1 MQRIFP
7 GKTVLIGETGW
18 PSTGRPRGANV
29 PGRVNQARYIRE
41 FTSHAAVRGIPYNL
55 IEAFDQPWKRAPEGT
70 VGGYWGLFDVEG
82 HEKFPMVGPV
92 VEAPRWRAAM
102 VVAAVA
108 GVLGALAGLLGGGAR
123 VHAAVVLASA
133 GVLAGGIGLRQ
144 WEYLHAGN
152 ATALDW
158 LVTLLVVGAGWLAF
172 AFAVRAL
179 LSRHLVPDTMPRVL
193 GFLLMLSCAYVCL
206 GLVFAGRHRD
216 FPVWLFLPAVVAFTT
231 SAWLDPRLR
240 AHTLRRQRAVEETL
254 LAGWLVTAGVLIPSM
269 EGFQNAGSIGWG
281 ASAAALGLSILLP
294 LALESRLNQRP
305 AKHADA

>member
-1 MQRIFP
+1 
-7 GKTVLIGETGW
+7 V
-18 PSTGRPRGANV
+18 
-29 PGRVNQARYIRE
+29 
-41 FTSHAAVRGIPYNL
+41 
-55 IEAFDQPWKRAPEGT
+55 
-70 VGGYWGLFDVEG
+70 
-82 HEKFPMVGPV
+82 
-92 VEAPRWRAAM
+92 
-102 VVAAVA
+102 
-108 GVLGALAGLLGGGAR
+108 
-123 VHAAVVLASA
+123 
-133 GVLAGGIGLRQ
+133 RQ

-158 LVTLLVVGAGWLAF
+158 LVTLLVGGAGWLAF
-172 AFAVRAL
+172 ALAVRAL
-179 LSRHLVPDTMPRVL
+179 LSRRPAPDTMPRVL

-206 GLVFAGRHRD
+206 GLVFAGRHLD